1 MLAYKRLVLKYVML
15 GILRLKRPFYGWYI
29 VAGSFVIAFYVA
41 GSIFYGFTTI
51 FKPIVEEFGWS
62 YAQVSLAA
70 SLRGVESGLL
80 APVVGILVDRLGPRR
95 VVFSGACLAA
105 FGMFMLSRIE
115 TLAGFYISFGLIAI
129 AISTC
134 TVTVLMAAVS
144 NWFQK
149 KVGLAMS
156 IVSSGFGAAG
166 LMIFIMARTVDAYG
180 WRITVQGLAVGVLI
194 ILLPLSLLLRHK
206 PQQYGYLPD
215 GGVLPDKDGSTGS
228 IGNDIKEYGL
238 TIHQAFRT
246 RAFWFIAVLFIC
258 HHLIIGT
265 TVTHVMP
272 YLTNLG
278 LSTTAASLGAS
289 GIPLV
294 SIVGRMV
301 IGSLG
306 DRMRRKKLIIVMFVM
321 VSLGLITFQFINIL
335 GIAGVIIFLILFG
348 VGYGGFNG
356 LRRAFAMEIFGTRQ
370 YGTIFGFLVGIGM
383 FGNIAGPYIA
393 GKLFDIQGNY
403 QNVWIIFAIIGLVAF
418 VSSIAINDKETK
430 LEIGSPKQDKE

>member
-1 MLAYKRLVLKYVML
+1 MPSILKL
-15 GILRLKRPFYGWYI
+15 QNPFYGWYI
-29 VAGSFVIAFYVA
+29 VAGSFIIAFYVA

-51 FKPIVEEFGWS
+51 FNPIVDEFGWS

-80 APVVGILVDRLGPRR
+80 APIVGILVDRLGPRR
-95 VVFSGACLAA
+95 IVFSGACLAA
-105 FGMFMLSRIE
+105 VGMFMLSRIE
-115 TLAGFYISFGLIAI
+115 TLTGFYISFGLIAI
-129 AISTC
+129 ATSTC
-134 TVTVLMAAVS
+134 TVTVLMTAVS
-144 NWFQK
+144 NWFRK

-166 LMIFIMARTVDAYG
+166 LMVFIMARTVDAYG
-180 WRITVQGLAVGVLI
+180 WRDTVQGLAVGILI

-215 GGVLPDKDGSTGS
+215 GYIVPDKYGS
-228 IGNDIKEYGL
+228 IEKTENDIKEYGL
-238 TIHQAFRT
+238 TIRQAFRT
-246 RAFWFIAVLFIC
+246 RAFWFTAILFIC

-265 TVTHVMP
+265 TITHVMP

-278 LSTTAASLGAS
+278 LSTTIASLGAS

-294 SIVGRMV
+294 SIVGRMG

-306 DRMRRKKLIIVMFVM
+306 DKIRRKRLIIMMFAM
-321 VSLGLITFQFINIL
+321 VSLGLIIFQFINIL
-335 GIAGVIIFLILFG
+335 GVIGVIVFLVLFG
-348 VGYGGFNG
+348 IGYGGFNG
-356 LRRAFAMEIFGTRQ
+356 LRPAFAREIFGTRQ
-370 YGTIFGFLVGIGM
+370 YGTIFGCLVGIGM

-403 QNVWIIFAIIGLVAF
+403 QNVWMIFAIIGFIAF
-418 VSSIAINDKETK
+418 VSSIAINDKETN
-430 LEIGSPKQDKE
+430 LEKEK